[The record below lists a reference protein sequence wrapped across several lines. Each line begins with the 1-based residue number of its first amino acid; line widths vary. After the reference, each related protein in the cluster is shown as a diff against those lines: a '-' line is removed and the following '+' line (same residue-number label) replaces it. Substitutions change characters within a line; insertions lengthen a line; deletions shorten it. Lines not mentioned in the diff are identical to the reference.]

1 MGMNGAVSLGSP
13 SQNRFLDDWSMRT
26 RIYRVYVA
34 KYVLCDIEFVFES
47 RLTLRLLQVDF
58 NLLMDI

>member
-1 MGMNGAVSLGSP
+1 
-13 SQNRFLDDWSMRT
+13 MRT
-26 RIYRVYVA
+26 RIYRVYVV